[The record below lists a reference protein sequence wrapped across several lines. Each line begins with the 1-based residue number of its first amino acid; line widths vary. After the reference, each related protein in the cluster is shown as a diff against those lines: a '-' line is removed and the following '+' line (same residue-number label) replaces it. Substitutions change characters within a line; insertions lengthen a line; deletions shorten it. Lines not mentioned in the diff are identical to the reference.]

1 MTRIYYIRI
10 LKEEIWEK
18 AAIYADSQY
27 DEESAPSQW
36 TKAFH
41 QKFKE
46 LDEIANKLTNTR
58 KKIAKEFEDDIKDDE
73 DYDEFEEEDD
83 EFSENSIDDID
94 DIDDTIEGD
103 EE

>member
-1 MTRIYYIRI
+1 MT
-10 LKEEIWEK
+10 KEEIWEK

-46 LDEIANKLTNTR
+46 LDESSRQVHVELGIETTDVSSKQS
-58 KKIAKEFEDDIKDDE
+58 IEKEA
-73 DYDEFEEEDD
+73 
-83 EFSENSIDDID
+83 
-94 DIDDTIEGD
+94 T
-103 EE
+103 